1 MYTLLSGMRVVEC
14 ASFIAAPSSALHL
27 LQLGAEVIRIDP
39 PGGGPD
45 FRRWPVSDAGR
56 SFYWEG
62 LNKGKKS
69 ISIDLS
75 RPEGRRLATD
85 IVTAPGPGAGLF
97 VTNFPKG
104 GFLSHEALRERRP
117 DLITVRVTGWEDG
130 SQALD
135 YTVNA
140 ALGVPYMTG
149 SGANGDVPVN
159 HVLPAWDLL
168 TGSYAAFAL
177 LAAERFRRETGQG
190 QEVLVPLS
198 DVALASLGHMGQIAE
213 VLTGG
218 DRPRQGNDLFG
229 AFGRDFTTADGQRV
243 MVVAITARQWSGL
256 VKALGLEAEVAEI
269 EASRSVSFA
278 QDEGVRFMHRDALFP
293 LFERAIAARTLT
305 ALQEVFE
312 ANAVCWSQYRT
323 LHAALHENPHFSTQR
338 DLFTALDHPSGY
350 RYPAPGAM
358 ACFGGAARQPVE
370 RAPRLGEHTDEVLA
384 NVLSLSSAR
393 IGELHDAGIVAG
405 PEQRT

>member
-39 PGGGPD
+39 IGGGPD

-75 RPEGRRLATD
+75 RPEGRRLAAD
-85 IVTAPGPGAGLF
+85 IVTAQGPDAGLF
-97 VTNFPKG
+97 ITNFPKG
-104 GFLSHEALRERRP
+104 GFLSHDALREQRP
-117 DLITVRVTGWEDG
+117 DLITVRVMGWEDG

-149 SGANGDVPVN
+149 SDANGDAPVN

-213 VLTGG
+213 VLAGG
-218 DRPRQGNDLFG
+218 NRPRQGNDLFG
-229 AFGRDFTTADGQRV
+229 AFGRDFTTAGGQRV

-256 VKALGLEAEVAEI
+256 VNALGLEAEVTEI
-269 EASRSVSFA
+269 EASRGVSFA
-278 QDEGVRFMHRDALFP
+278 QDEGVRFAHRDALFP
-293 LFERAIAARTLT
+293 LFERAIAACAL
-305 ALQEVFE
+305 ADLQEAFE
-312 ANAVCWSQYRT
+312 TNAVCWSQYRT
-323 LHAALHENPHFSTQR
+323 LHAALRENPHLSTQR
-338 DLFTALDHPSGY
+338 DLFTALDHPSGH

-358 ACFGGAARQPVE
+358 ASFGGVARQPVE

-384 NVLSLSSAR
+384 DVLSLSSAR
-393 IGELHDAGIVAG
+393 VGELHDAGIVAG

>member
-1 MYTLLSGMRVVEC
+1 MYTLLNGMRVVEC
-14 ASFIAAPSSALHL
+14 ASFIAAPSCALHL
-27 LQLGAEVIRIDP
+27 LQLGADVIRIDP
-39 PGGGPD
+39 VGGGPD
-45 FRRWPVSDAGR
+45 FRRWPVSGDGR

-62 LNKGKKS
+62 LNKGKRS
-69 ISIDLS
+69 IAIDLS
-75 RPEGRRLATD
+75 RPEGRALAVD
-85 IVTAPGPGAGLF
+85 IITAQGDGAGLF
-97 VTNFPKG
+97 VTNFPKR
-104 GFLSHEALRERRP
+104 GFLSHNALRERRP
-117 DLITVRVTGWEDG
+117 DLITVRVMGWNDG

-149 SGANGDVPVN
+149 SDANGDAPVN

-177 LAAERFRRETGQG
+177 LAAERFRRQTGQG

-198 DVALASLGHMGQIAE
+198 DVALASVGHMGQIAE

-229 AFGRDFTTADGQRV
+229 AFGRDFTTADGRRV
-243 MVVAITARQWSGL
+243 MVVAVTARQWSGL
-256 VKALGLEAEVAEI
+256 VKALGLGAEIAGI
-269 EASRSVSFA
+269 EASYGVSFA
-278 QDEGVRFMHRDALFP
+278 QDEGVRFTHRDALFP
-293 LFERAIAARTLT
+293 LFERAIAACAL
-305 ALQEVFE
+305 ADLQEAFD

-323 LHAALHENPHFSTQR
+323 LHAALREDPHFSTDR

-358 ACFGGAARQPVE
+358 ASFGGAARQPVE

-384 NVLSLSSAR
+384 EVLALSSAR
-393 IGELHDAGIVAG
+393 IGELHDAGLVAG
-405 PEQRT
+405 PEKR